1 LRDVDVIHV
10 SDCADAAV
18 QAVARGGTW
27 RYESG
32 MKNVAKV
39 AVSIPVETLKSFEK
53 ARTRLR
59 KTRSAA
65 VTEAIQQWLRAEE
78 VSESDRLYVEGYLR
92 QPEQPS
98 EAASSAKAAIAT
110 WEPWE

>member
-1 LRDVDVIHV
+1 
-10 SDCADAAV
+10 
-18 QAVARGGTW
+18 
-27 RYESG
+27 
-32 MKNVAKV
+32 MKRVAKV
-39 AVSIPVETLKSFEK
+39 AVSLPVDTLRALER

-65 VTEAIQQWLRAEE
+65 VTEAVEKWLHEGE
-78 VSESDRLYVEGYLR
+78 VGEQDRLYVEGYLR

-98 EAASSAKAAIAT
+98 GLTAVAAAVVEA